1 MNQDEQ
7 TNPQTNSKVKSVV
20 VISTAMLTFI
30 TFWKAAAIVLCD
42 FGSSAFYAGG
52 IAYKAFG
59 PAFPWYIMAVSLF
72 SGLLLMMYLE
82 SCSMFTRS
90 GVFPV
95 VSAGLGEKAAQ
106 LAASALLF
114 DMALTGPISGLSAGN
129 YLIGLVNSTLATF
142 HINFAFNPEF
152 FSMLFAAAVV
162 IYFWYQNV
170 KGIQD
175 SSEKSAKII
184 KLSLV
189 ICGILFAWSALT
201 LALRGTVNLPPLKPQ
216 LTKEAMG
223 WAANIPFMQ
232 KVGYIGVLIALGHSV
247 LALSGLET
255 LAQVFRELEYP
266 KIQNLKK
273 TSMIIFVFAV
283 VFTGGLTFLASL
295 IIAPQDMAKYS
306 DNLISGLAMSLSG
319 PSFLKLLLQAAVVF
333 AGGLMLCGA
342 VNTSIIG
349 ANGTMNRIAESGILT
364 DWFRKIHKK
373 YGTTYHIINTI
384 CITQLIVIFLSRGH
398 VYLIGQAYAFGVLW
412 SFVFEMVSIVV
423 LRFTNREQKREFKMP
438 FNIKFDHF
446 YIPVGAIFVGLVV
459 VALAGINLLT
469 KKIAT
474 ISGVSFGLILF
485 LIFHISGRLN
495 AKKANIMFEE
505 GPREKLNEKQVPD
518 LSAALTNLPYKEN
531 VIVTVKNADNLYH
544 FEKVLTDYK
553 DREMNIIVLYVRP
566 LDNWNAGKDRA
577 VVSVDYKELFT
588 QVILKAENFGRQV
601 HPIML
606 NSNDFFAAA
615 AQTAFAAK
623 AQKIVMGVSG
633 TYGAN
638 EQMEYMVMAWATL
651 PDKYPITAEILWP
664 GREVSFKF

>member
-1 MNQDEQ
+1 MEDNN
-7 TNPQTNSKVKSVV
+7 TNTQKNSKVKSVV

-52 IAYKAFG
+52 IAYNAFG
-59 PAFPWYIMAVSLF
+59 PAFPWYILGVSFF

-129 YLIGLVNSTLATF
+129 YLIGLINSTLATF
-142 HINFAFNPEF
+142 KIDFALNPEM
-152 FSMLFAAAVV
+152 FSMIFAAAVV

-170 KGIQD
+170 KGIED

-184 KLSLV
+184 KLSLI
-189 ICGILFAWSALT
+189 ICGILFLWSGIT
-201 LALRGTVNLPPLKPQ
+201 LALRGTITLPPLKPQ

-223 WAANIPFMQ
+223 WAANIPFMH
-232 KVGYIGVLIALGHSV
+232 KVGYFGVLIALGHSV

-273 TSMIIFVFAV
+273 TAMIIFVFAV
-283 VFTGGLTFLASL
+283 VFTGGLTFLASV

-306 DNLISGLAMSLSG
+306 DNLISGLAMSLTG
-319 PSFLKLLLQAAVVF
+319 PTILKLILQAAVVF

-349 ANGTMNRIAESGILT
+349 ANGTMNRIAEAGILT
-364 DWFRKIHKK
+364 DWFRKIHKR

-384 CITQLIVIFLSRGH
+384 CITQLIVIFLSRGK

-423 LRFTNREQKREFKMP
+423 LRFTKREQKREFKMP

-446 YIPVGAIFVGLVV
+446 YIPLGAIVVGAIVV
-459 VALAGINLLT
+459 SLAGINLLT
-469 KKIAT
+469 KKVAT

-485 LIFHISGRLN
+485 TIFYISSRLN

-505 GPREKLNEKQVPD
+505 GPREKLNETQVPE
-518 LSAALTNLPYKEN
+518 LSAALANLPYKEN
-531 VIVTVKNADNLYH
+531 ILVTVKDANKLYH
-544 FEKVLTDYK
+544 LEKVLTDLK
-553 DREMNIIVLYVRP
+553 DTEVNIIVLYARP
-566 LDNWNAGKDRA
+566 LDNWNAGKDREA
-577 VVSVDYKELFT
+577 VSIDYKELFT

-601 HPIML
+601 HPIMV

-615 AQTAFAAK
+615 AQTAYTAK

-638 EQMEYMVMAWATL
+638 EQMEYMVMAWAAL
-651 PDKYPITAEILWP
+651 PQKYPITAEILWP

>member
-1 MNQDEQ
+1 MNEKEQ
-7 TNPQTNSKVKSVV
+7 NTQTNSKLKNVV

-59 PAFPWYIMAVSLF
+59 PAFPWYILAISLF

-114 DMALTGPISGLSAGN
+114 DMALTGPISGLSAGS
-129 YLIGLVNSTLATF
+129 YLIGLVNSTLAAF
-142 HINFAFNPEF
+142 HINFAFNHEF
-152 FSMLFAAAVV
+152 FSMIFAAAVV

-170 KGIQD
+170 KGIED

-184 KLSLV
+184 KLSLI
-189 ICGILFAWSALT
+189 ICAILFVWSAIT
-201 LALRGTVNLPPLKPQ
+201 LALRGTVQLPPLKPQ
-216 LTKEAMG
+216 LTEEAMG

-266 KIQNLKK
+266 KVQNLKK
-273 TSMIIFVFAV
+273 TAMIIFVFAV

-295 IIAPQDMAKYS
+295 IIAPEDMIKYS
-306 DNLISGLAMSLSG
+306 DNMISGLAMSLKG
-319 PSFLKLLLQAAVVF
+319 PTILKLILQAAVVF

-349 ANGTMNRIAESGILT
+349 ANGTMNRIAEAGILT

-373 YGTTYHIINTI
+373 YGTTYHMINTI
-384 CITQLIVIFLSRGH
+384 CITQLLVIFLSRGK

-412 SFVFEMVSIVV
+412 SFVFEMISIVV
-423 LRFTNREQKREFKMP
+423 LRFKNREQKREFMMP
-438 FNIKFDHF
+438 FNIKFDHY
-446 YIPVGAIFVGLVV
+446 YIPIGATFVGLIV
-459 VALAGINLLT
+459 VALAGINLIT
-469 KKIAT
+469 KKVAT
-474 ISGVSFGLILF
+474 ISGISFGLILF
-485 LIFHISGRLN
+485 LIFHISERLN

-505 GPREKLNEKQVPD
+505 GPREKLNETQVPN
-518 LSAALTNLPYKEN
+518 LSAALANLPYKEN
-531 VIVTVKNADNLYH
+531 VLVTVKNADNLYH

-553 DREMNIIVLYVRP
+553 DRETNIIVLYVRP

-577 VVSVDYKELFT
+577 SISVDYKELFT

-601 HPIML
+601 HPIMI
-606 NSNDFFAAA
+606 NSNNFFTAA
-615 AQTAFAAK
+615 AQTAFTAK

-638 EQMEYMVMAWATL
+638 EQMEYMVMAWAAL
-651 PDKYPITAEILWP
+651 PEKFPITAVILWP

>member
-1 MNQDEQ
+1 MNENPTNAQ
-7 TNPQTNSKVKSVV
+7 TKSKVKSVV

-52 IAYKAFG
+52 IAYNAFG
-59 PAFPWYIMAVSLF
+59 PAFPWYILGVSFF

-129 YLIGLVNSTLATF
+129 YLIGLINSTFATF
-142 HINFAFNPEF
+142 KIDFALNPEM
-152 FSMLFAAAVV
+152 FSMCFAAAVV

-170 KGIQD
+170 KGIED

-184 KLSLV
+184 KLSLI
-189 ICGILFAWSALT
+189 ICGILFVWSAIT
-201 LALRGTVNLPPLKPQ
+201 LALRGTVTLPPLKPQ
-216 LTKEAMG
+216 LTQEAMG
-223 WAANIPFMQ
+223 WAANIPFM
-232 KVGYIGVLIALGHSV
+232 KTVGYIGVLIALGHSV

-266 KIQNLKK
+266 KVQNLKK

-283 VFTGGLTFLASL
+283 VFTGGLTFLAAL
-295 IIAPQDMAKYS
+295 IIDPADMAKYS
-306 DNLISGLAMSLSG
+306 DNLISGLAMSLKG
-319 PSFLKLLLQAAVVF
+319 PTILKLILQAAVVF

-373 YGTTYHIINTI
+373 YGTTYHMINTI
-384 CITQLIVIFLSRGH
+384 CLTQLLVIFLSRGH

-423 LRFTNREQKREFKMP
+423 LRFKNREQKREFMMP
-438 FNIKFDHF
+438 LNIKFDHF
-446 YIPVGAIFVGLVV
+446 YIPVGAGFVGFIV

-485 LIFHISGRLN
+485 TIFYISGRLN

-505 GPREKLNEKQVPD
+505 GPREKLNETQVPD
-518 LSAALTNLPYKEN
+518 LNKAFENLPYKEN
-531 VIVTVKNADNLYH
+531 ILVTVKNADNLYH
-544 FEKVLTDYK
+544 LEKVLK
-553 DREMNIIVLYVRP
+553 DLKDSEINIIVLYVRP
-566 LDNWNAGKDRA
+566 LDNWSVGKDRER
-577 VVSVDYKELFT
+577 VSVDYKELFT
-588 QVILKAENFGRQV
+588 QVILKTESFGLPV
-601 HPIML
+601 HPIMV
-606 NSNDFFAAA
+606 NSNDFFTAA
-615 AQTAFAAK
+615 AQVAYAAK
-623 AQKIVMGVSG
+623 AQKIIMGVSG

-638 EQMEYMVMAWATL
+638 EQMEYMVMAWAAL
-651 PDKYPITAEILWP
+651 PEKYKITAEILWP